1 MAKSQKSKGLD
12 KNNPNHLKL
21 VTDQLQF
28 EVLGGVNPEQ
38 YQSLRIMLIT
48 SVGRVT
54 HRNNVDLY
62 NNDQLTAYT
71 REVANK
77 TGIHVSKVNESFEEL
92 IVSLEAYK
100 MELQDNNGKPL
111 QVEKEYINAVD
122 RAISIELLKQ
132 PKLLPTINQMMDEAG
147 IVGNEKQRQIL
158 FLTYLTRKLNTSL
171 HSVIQSDYNYLQSK
185 IGMLIPDEEKVSI
198 SNISDNYLFYYKED
212 ELQNKVLLIEDT
224 ISNRKQLRPL
234 LGFQLNNQVTKTT
247 VKKNEYQELET
258 YQKTIRGNVSLSI
271 STREEQAF
279 SQLGMLSIVMS
290 EETGSLQ
297 DEKVLHYQ
305 RKQAAGIVNSYEENK
320 AIEQLQNLQ
329 RVLNPITVINPYAME
344 LELPKEVQN
353 KQITNL
359 HYLRFI
365 EVVTFLHQYQREQKV
380 NEVTGEEYIVTTVE
394 DIQTANDL
402 LKGILVSNC
411 DTLNTPTRIYFER
424 LKVYLTKFDKGS
436 FTNSEVS
443 LALNVPI
450 SSVKRY
456 HATLQQTGK
465 IRATGEGTRATGYEY
480 ELLVQNDFTELE
492 NAVSNTFKK
501 ALKLIQGSSVAQGS
515 SNQNGLPKP
524 RKSVASSKV
533 AQKVEGAIEE
543 PIKEVSNQIK
553 KQVA

>member
-1 MAKSQKSKGLD
+1 MAKSQNNKGLVV
-12 KNNPNHLKL
+12 NNPNHLKFSCGNL
-21 VTDQLQF
+21 DY

-38 YQSLRIMLIT
+38 YQSLRVMLVT
-48 SVGRVT
+48 SMGRVT

-62 NNDQLTAYT
+62 NHDQLTAYT

-77 TGIHVSKVNESFEEL
+77 TGVHISKVNESFEEL

-111 QVEKEYINAVD
+111 QVEKEYINSVD

-132 PKLLPTINQMMDEAG
+132 PKLLPTINQMMDQCG
-147 IVGNEKQRQIL
+147 IVGNNKQRQIL

-185 IGMLIPDEEKVSI
+185 IGMLIPEEEKVSI
-198 SNISDNYLFYYKED
+198 SNISDNYLFYFKED

-247 VKKNEYQELET
+247 VKKNEFQELET

-279 SQLGMLSIVMS
+279 NQLGMLSIVLS

-305 RKQAAGIVNSYEENK
+305 RKQAAGIVSSYQENK
-320 AIEQLQNLQ
+320 VIEQLQNLQ
-329 RVLNPITVINPYAME
+329 RVLNPITVINPFAME

-365 EVVTFLHQYQREQKV
+365 EVVTFLHQYQRVQKV
-380 NEVTGEEYIVTTVE
+380 NESTGEEYIETTIE
-394 DIQTANDL
+394 DIQTANEL
-402 LKGILVSNC
+402 LKSILVSNC

-424 LKVYLTKFDKGS
+424 LKEYLTKFNKDS
-436 FTNSEVS
+436 FVNSDAS
-443 LALNVPI
+443 SALNVPI

-456 HATLQQTGK
+456 HATLVTTGK
-465 IRATGEGTRATGYEY
+465 IRPTGNGTRATGYEY
-480 ELLVQNDFTELE
+480 ELMAQNDFTELE
-492 NAVSNTFKK
+492 NAVVNAFNST
-501 ALKLIQGSSVAQGS
+501 LKLIKSSSVAQGS
-515 SNQNGLPKP
+515 SKQNGLPK
-524 RKSVASSKV
+524 SSDSIACNKV
-533 AQKVEGAIEE
+533 AQKVDGVIEDQD
-543 PIKEVSNQIK
+543 KKGTNQIK

>member
-1 MAKSQKSKGLD
+1 MAKSQKSKVLD
-12 KNNPNHLKL
+12 KNNPNHLSL

-77 TGIHVSKVNESFEEL
+77 TGIHISKVNESFEEL

-111 QVEKEYINAVD
+111 QAEKEYINTVD

-247 VKKNEYQELET
+247 VKKNEFQELET

-353 KQITNL
+353 KQITNQ

-365 EVVTFLHQYQREQKV
+365 QVVTFLHQYQRQQKV
-380 NEVTGEEYIVTTVE
+380 NEVTGEEYIETTIE

-402 LKGILVSNC
+402 LKSILVANC
-411 DTLNTPTRIYFER
+411 DKLNTPTRIYFER
-424 LKVYLTKFDKGS
+424 LKDLVSKETKSS
-436 FTNSEVS
+436 FTNSDVS
-443 LALNVPI
+443 SALNVPI

-456 HATLQQTGK
+456 HATLVTTGK
-465 IRATGEGTRATGYEY
+465 IRATGNGTRATGYEY

-492 NAVSNTFKK
+492 NSVSNTFDNT
-501 ALKLIQGSSVAQGS
+501 LKLIKGSSMAQGS
-515 SNQNGLPKP
+515 SKQNELLKSSD
-524 RKSVASSKV
+524 SVASNKV
-533 AQKVEGAIEE
+533 AQKVEVGIEE
-543 PIKEVSNQIK
+543 SSKEVSNQIK